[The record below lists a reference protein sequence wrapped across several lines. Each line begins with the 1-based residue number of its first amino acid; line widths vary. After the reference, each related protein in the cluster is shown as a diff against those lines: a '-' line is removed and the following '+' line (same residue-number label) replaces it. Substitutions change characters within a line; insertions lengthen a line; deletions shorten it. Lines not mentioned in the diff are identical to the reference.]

1 MLLQVLAP
9 TQSVKEAM
17 NNVLAAQRQ
26 REAAFEQVGKARF
39 IQFYS

>member
-26 REAAFEQVGKARF
+26 REAAFEQVGKA
-39 IQFYS
+39 

>member
-1 MLLQVLAP
+1 MP

-26 REAAFEQVGKARF
+26 REAAFEQVGGARL
-39 IQFYS
+39 ICEY